1 MGLSLAYFYSLTP
14 RVFTNI
20 LIGYANKQ
28 EKLSIESWEQT
39 RRIMHSVLL
48 PHKKEGTELKLTD
61 VLLFKWEKEDDK
73 VVKKPKTRAELEAYW
88 HKRDNQKNK
97 PKK

>member
-1 MGLSLAYFYSLTP
+1 MGLSLVYFYSLTP

-28 EKLSIESWEQT
+28 EKLSKESWEQT

-61 VLLFKWEKEDDK
+61 VMLFKWEKADK
-73 VVKKPKTRAELEAYW
+73 QEVKKPKTRAELEAFW
-88 HKRDNQKNK
+88 SKKDNHKVK
-97 PKK
+97 